1 MQIVCKY
8 NVKTWYSVFSDY
20 RVYWSFVDNF
30 TKVDNGHVC
39 CYTCDNRGWKFDG
52 VRAEDNVQGC
62 SGTGDHSELQF
73 SLYCISS
80 VIGQGFLLPKQSQNS
95 RSIFKDGSRFLGL
108 F

>member
-1 MQIVCKY
+1 M
-8 NVKTWYSVFSDY
+8 
-20 RVYWSFVDNF
+20 DNF
-30 TKVDNGHVC
+30 TKVDDGHVC

-80 VIGQGFLLPKQSQNS
+80 VIGQGFLLPKQSQKS
-95 RSIFKDGSRFLGL
+95 RSIFKDGSRFFRVVLERKIPWEGKTFPKICIHL